1 MASTATDPAPMM
13 AIAIQSN
20 FFHRLIAIEWLDYYI
35 KASLRA
41 TVVDSGI
48 PSNYEPARF
57 LVRFSHKI
65 AKHFSGAAFKSAG
78 HRLRRS
84 LLKKRMPEEFDAEAI
99 IRTIDR
105 QKFEKIEAR
114 YRVANPGDTPAKYLN
129 LPTWLNANLQRIRD
143 LELDLG
149 RRRRVLDI
157 GSGSGYF
164 LYICG
169 LLGHDAVGLDV
180 DDMPMFNETIALLGV
195 KRVVWRIRKFVPL
208 SDLGKKFDL
217 ITAHMVCFNNHKAP
231 GLWGV
236 PEWDFFLD
244 DISRFLAP
252 GGRIWFEL
260 NREYDGTC
268 YTRDLKQFFEN
279 RGAQVISH
287 RVIFNQAPRAHA
299 AVAPVAR

>member
-1 MASTATDPAPMM
+1 
-13 AIAIQSN
+13 
-20 FFHRLIAIEWLDYYI
+20 
-35 KASLRA
+35 
-41 TVVDSGI
+41 
-48 PSNYEPARF
+48 
-57 LVRFSHKI
+57 VRFSHKI
-65 AKHFSGAAFKSAG
+65 GKLLSGAAFKSAN
-78 HRLRRS
+78 HRLRRL
-84 LLKKRMPEEFDAEAI
+84 LLKKRMPHDFDAEAI
-99 IRTIDR
+99 MKTIDR
-105 QKFEKIEAR
+105 EKFEKIRRRRGVE
-114 YRVANPGDTPAKYLN
+114 NPGDTPAKYLD

-149 RRRRVLDI
+149 RSRRVLDI

-169 LLGHDAVGLDV
+169 LLGHAAVGLDV

-195 KRVVWRIRKFVPL
+195 KRVVWRVRAFVPL
-208 SDLGKKFDL
+208 PDLGKRFDL
-217 ITAHMVCFNNHKAP
+217 ITAHMICFNNHKVP

-236 PEWDFFLD
+236 NEWDFFLD

-268 YTRDLKQFFEN
+268 YTPELKEFFVS

-287 RVIFNQAPRAHA
+287 RIIFNQAPRARVA
-299 AVAPVAR
+299 TAPAVR